1 MSFSAPPTRR
11 STAPWPPRA
20 RDMSRWRASHPNGWH
35 NDGEARA
42 HRAPGVDMDPDT
54 LRGQLTVLH
63 EELRA
68 ARQVDPRS
76 GALLAEILKDIQ
88 RLLEAGGSEARTA
101 GVPLADRLE
110 KAPAP
115 VEGDPPGPAAAA

>member
-1 MSFSAPPTRR
+1 
-11 STAPWPPRA
+11 
-20 RDMSRWRASHPNGWH
+20 
-35 NDGEARA
+35 
-42 HRAPGVDMDPDT
+42 MDPDT
-54 LRGQLTVLH
+54 LRGQLTALH
-63 EELRA
+63 EELRS

-110 KAPAP
+110 KAA
-115 VEGDPPGPAAAA
+115 VQFEADHPGLAASSRRLIDLLGKVGL